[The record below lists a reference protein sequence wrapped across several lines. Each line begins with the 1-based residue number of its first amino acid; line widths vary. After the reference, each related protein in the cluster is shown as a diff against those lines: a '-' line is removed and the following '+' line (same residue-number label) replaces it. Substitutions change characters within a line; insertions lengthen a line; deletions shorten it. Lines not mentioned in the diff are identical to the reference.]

1 MLTTT
6 PHQITKSKSPFISKI
21 WYGNPQINLIEGT
34 LTGTEITYST
44 SSSSSLPNEEN
55 LELIKQYIWDTN
67 LNNKHLSSNKLCI
80 TNLKN
85 KFSVNELIQL
95 ISTYLS
101 YINTLRVFKCPSNNI
116 YYLFI
121 EFKNVEFCNIFYN
134 TYNYSKLTPLE
145 SEYLLFNEITSLTFD
160 EIYTTTEPQTQAN
173 DNDKNSLCSVEDAKI
188 CSICIETLERFDKG
202 ISSINSVN
210 GVVYVLCG
218 HAFHLECF
226 IKLDDDKCPLCRYY
240 LSPPN
245 VSTCSLCTNEKDLWM
260 CLVCGMIS
268 CGNEGNGSNHRVEHY
283 KNTGHVYAQGIG
295 ANHKIIYDLT
305 KGIPVHIM
313 IYNSILTSYN
323 KPKEQEIE
331 EETEVI
337 TTASN
342 INDNNNNNTDDNNQI
357 ATNEDEIVH
366 KNPKEK
372 TEFIISE
379 YNSIISSQLE
389 NQRFYYRDKLKH
401 LEDKKL
407 LEQQLIESEIRNI
420 LHEIKTLDEKIAIA
434 EQAKTA
440 AFTNVKDKNII
451 LDNINTQLKSSEEE
465 YKLLSTEKTR
475 LETYNAMATEDIDKE
490 IKQQDTEIIELNQ
503 QIKDLHIHFNTVNTI
518 GKRSDMKEFQNAS
531 IGMLL
536 DIEGPKKSRH
546 HKHKK

>member
-1 MLTTT
+1 MLTT
-6 PHQITKSKSPFISKI
+6 PHQIVKSKSPFISKI

-44 SSSSSLPNEEN
+44 SSSWSLPNEDN
-55 LELIKQYIWDTN
+55 LEVIKQYIWDTN
-67 LNNKHLSSNKLCI
+67 LNNKLLCSNKLCI

-101 YINTLRVFKCPSNNI
+101 YISTLRVFKCPSNSI

-145 SEYLLFNEITSLTFD
+145 TEYLLFNEITSLTFD
-160 EIYTTTEPQTQAN
+160 EIYTTTETPTQAV
-173 DNDKNSLCSVEDAKI
+173 DNDKSSHCSVEDAKI

-202 ISSINSVN
+202 IASINSVN

-295 ANHKIIYDLT
+295 TNHKIIYDLT

-313 IYNSILTSYN
+313 IYNSIVTSYT
-323 KPKEQEIE
+323 KPKEQDIE

-342 INDNNNNNTDDNNQI
+342 VNVNDNDNDNSSSNVPPE
-357 ATNEDEIVH
+357 NETVH

-407 LEQQLIESEIRNI
+407 LEQQLIKSEIRNV
-420 LHEIKTLDEKIAIA
+420 LQEMKALDEKLAVA

-440 AFTNVKDKNII
+440 AFANVKDKNTT
-451 LDNINTQLKSSEEE
+451 LDSINAQLKSTEEE
-465 YKLLSTEKTR
+465 YKLLSAEKTR
-475 LETYNAMATEDIDKE
+475 LEAYSALANEDIDKE
-490 IKQQDTEIIELNQ
+490 IKKQETEIAELNQ

-518 GKRSDMKEFQNAS
+518 GKRSDMKEYQNAS

-536 DIEGPKKSRH
+536 DMEGPKKSRH